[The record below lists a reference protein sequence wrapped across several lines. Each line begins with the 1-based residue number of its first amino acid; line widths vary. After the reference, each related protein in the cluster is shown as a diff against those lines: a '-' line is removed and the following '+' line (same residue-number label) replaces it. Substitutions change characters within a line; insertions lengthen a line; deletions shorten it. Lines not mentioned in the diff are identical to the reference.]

1 MNMNVKEIKEHYAD
15 CHVED
20 YGDYKTISINKTDYD
35 WLIKQAER
43 SDAIVSKLEP
53 MLIGQVATGYFI
65 DLNSF
70 KEWLE
75 DR

>member
-20 YGDYKTISINKTDYD
+20 YGD